1 MKKLLCIGLALTALA
16 TANVGTATAAGTADS
31 AYISPP
37 ESSSSTATTL
47 LTTTNADK
55 MKATPHSSV
64 CTCCNCATATIED
77 NAKVKSL
84 TTTANLPA
92 PPHAK
97 PGVVIYDS
105 TALAYGMRDG
115 KGGGLVASFGGDSQ
129 GTAAI
134 LISTATMADANSLRP
149 GGVALGKLG
158 DGETTA
164 GGTIR
169 ATSVDS
175 KAPQLLAGAAS
186 LTCAPQDIVFKV

>member
-16 TANVGTATAAGTADS
+16 AANAGSAVAAGTADS
-31 AYISPP
+31 AYISPH
-37 ESSSSTATTL
+37 ESSTATTL
-47 LTTTNADK
+47 LATTTADK

-64 CTCCNCATATIED
+64 CTCCNCATATIKD

-115 KGGGLVASFGGDSQ
+115 KVGLVASLGEAQ
-129 GTAAI
+129 GATAI
-134 LISTATMADANSLRP
+134 LISTATTADANSPRP

-164 GGTIR
+164 GGKLD
-169 ATSVDS
+169 ATSGNS
-175 KAPQLLAGAAS
+175 NAPQLLAGTTS
-186 LTCAPQDIVFKV
+186 LTCAPPGITFKV

>member
-1 MKKLLCIGLALTALA
+1 MKKLLIAGLALATLA
-16 TANVGTATAAGTADS
+16 IANVGTAVAGTVNS

-37 ESSSSTATTL
+37 ENSSPPATNLLATT
-47 LTTTNADK
+47 TADK
-55 MKATPHSSV
+55 MKAAPHSSV
-64 CTCCNCATATIED
+64 CTCCNCAMATVEDTAK
-77 NAKVKSL
+77 AKSAI
-84 TTTANLPA
+84 TTANLPA

-105 TALAYGMRDG
+105 TALVYNMRDG
-115 KGGGLVASFGGDSQ
+115 KVGGLVASFGESQ

-164 GGTIR
+164 GGKLD
-169 ATSVDS
+169 ATSGNSNV
-175 KAPQLLAGAAS
+175 PQLLAGTAS
-186 LTCAPQDIVFKV
+186 LTCGAPGITFKI